1 MPKVEE
7 DVKYIVF
14 DIETIVDGNLVQKVN
29 YPNNDEL
36 SDREA
41 REQYAAERLASTG
54 SDFIPLTYHVPVS
67 ISVAKINSDFSLL
80 DLASLDEHKSR
91 PHKMTQD
98 FWHGWKQYI
107 CPCFVTF
114 NGRGFDLPVME
125 LAAYR
130 YGVNI
135 KRWLAPGSKLYEQPR
150 YRYND
155 GGHIDLQEL
164 LTNFG
169 AGRFHG
175 GLNLAATILGKPG
188 KMEMQGNQVQQCYDE
203 GLLEQIHGYCRCDVL
218 DTYFVFL
225 RTRVMTGELSR
236 ENEQRIVAET
246 KEWLELKSDTMAGV
260 SNYLE
265 HWGDWENPW

>member
-1 MPKVEE
+1 MAKVEE

-14 DIETIVDGNLVQKVN
+14 DIETIVDGDLIQKVI
-29 YPNNDEL
+29 YPDEAL
-36 SDREA
+36 TATAA
-41 REQYAAERLASTG
+41 RKKYAAERQATTG
-54 SDFIPLTYHVPVS
+54 SDFIPITYHVPVS
-67 ISVAKINSDFSLL
+67 ISVAKIDADFSLI
-80 DLASLDEHKSR
+80 DLKSLDEEESR
-91 PHKMTQD
+91 PHKMTHD

-135 KRWLAPGSKLYEQPR
+135 KRWLSPGSKLYEQPR

-155 GGHIDLQEL
+155 GGHIDLHEL

-188 KMEMQGNQVQQCYDE
+188 KMDMKGGQVQQCHDE

-225 RTRVMTGELSR
+225 RTRVMTGEISLER
-236 ENEQRIVAET
+236 ESEIVANT
-246 KEWLELKSDTMAGV
+246 KQWLEAKQATLPGLST
-260 SNYLE
+260 YLE
-265 HWGDWENPW
+265 HWGDWFNPW

>member
-1 MPKVEE
+1 MAKVEE
-7 DVKYIVF
+7 DVKYLVF
-14 DIETIVDGNLVQKVN
+14 DIETIVDGDLVNRVN
-29 YPNNDEL
+29 YPGQSL
-36 SDREA
+36 GDREA
-41 REQYAAERLASTG
+41 REKYAATRLADYG

-67 ISVAKINSDFSLL
+67 IAVAKIAADFSLINL
-80 DLASLDEHKSR
+80 QSLDEKESR
-91 PHKMTQD
+91 PHKMTHD

-107 CPCFVTF
+107 CPCLVTF

-125 LAAYR
+125 MAAYR

-188 KMEMQGNQVQQCYDE
+188 KMDMQGGHVQQCYDAGQLDE
-203 GLLEQIHGYCRCDVL
+203 IHGYCRCDVL

-225 RTRVMTGELSR
+225 RTRVMTGEITR
-236 ENEQRIVAET
+236 EREQQIVATT
-246 KEWLELKSDTMAGV
+246 KTWLENKAESIQGV
-260 SNYLE
+260 STYLK
-265 HWGDWENPW
+265 HWGDWVNPW

>member
-1 MPKVEE
+1 VVKVEE
-7 DVKYIVF
+7 DVKYLVF
-14 DIETIVDGNLVQKVN
+14 DIETIVDGELVKKVN
-29 YPNNDEL
+29 YPDESL
-36 SDREA
+36 SAKAA
-41 REQYAAERLASTG
+41 RERYGAERKASHGT
-54 SDFIPLTYHVPVS
+54 DFIPITYHIPVS
-67 ISVAKINSDFSLL
+67 IAVAKISADFSLINL
-80 DLASLDEHKSR
+80 QSLDEQESR

-188 KMEMQGNQVQQCYDE
+188 KMDMQGNHVQQCHDD
-203 GLLEQIHGYCRCDVL
+203 GLLDEIHGYCRCDVL

-225 RTRVMTGELSR
+225 RTRVMTGEMTR
-236 ENEQRIVAET
+236 DQEQAIVAET
-246 KEWLELKSDTMAGV
+246 KQWLESKQLTLKGIST
-260 SNYLE
+260 YLE